1 MRGFLFC
8 VLLAVMAPAAWAQ
21 GLLPQVDS
29 GGALRPLATMA
40 GARGYEA
47 VGRLDHDRGYCS
59 ATLIADDLIL
69 TAAHCLFDDRG
80 RRIAEE
86 RFTFRAGLR
95 NGRAEAD
102 RGIAAS
108 HVPAVYRPGNTDNI
122 DGVSADLALLELDR
136 PITLA
141 QVQPIAASG
150 DLRPRDMVTI
160 VSYGRDRDDF
170 ASIEEDCRVLHREGD
185 IIVMSCSVVE
195 GSSGAPVLRRTPSG
209 LEVVAVVSAT
219 GRVGDV
225 AASFAVGTQK
235 LLQALLAERAGGGLE
250 PVRRLSVGDDG
261 RGEIG
266 ARFLRP

>member
-1 MRGFLFC
+1 MRRFLFI
-8 VLLAVMAPAAWAQ
+8 VLLAAMAQ
-21 GLLPQVDS
+21 GASAQGHLPQVDS
-29 GGALRPLATMA
+29 GGDLRPLTTVA
-40 GARGYEA
+40 GIRGFEA

-59 ATLIADDLIL
+59 ATLIAGDLIL
-69 TAAHCLFDDRG
+69 TAAHCLFDDDG
-80 RRIAEE
+80 RRISDA

-102 RGIAAS
+102 RRVAAS
-108 HVPAVYRPGNTDNI
+108 HVHAAYRPGKTTEI
-122 DGVSADLALLELDR
+122 EGVSADLALLELDR

-141 QVQPIAASG
+141 QVQPIRAGG
-150 DLRPRDMVTI
+150 DLRARDVVTI

-170 ASIEEDCRVLHREGD
+170 ASIEEDCRALHRED
-185 IIVMSCSVVE
+185 DVIVMSCQVVE

-219 GRVGDV
+219 GRVGDIE
-225 AASFAVGTQK
+225 ASFAVGAQS
-235 LLQALLAERAGGGLE
+235 LLQDLLAARTGGGVE
-250 PVRRLSVGDDG
+250 PVRRLRVGDDG

>member
-8 VLLAVMAPAAWAQ
+8 VLLAAMAPGAAAQ

-80 RRIAEE
+80 RRIAEA

-95 NGRAEAD
+95 NGHAVAERAV
-102 RGIAAS
+102 AAS
-108 HVPAVYRPGNTDNI
+108 HVPAAYRPGRTDDI

-141 QVQPIAASG
+141 QVQPIRAGG
-150 DLRPRDMVTI
+150 DLGPRDVVTI
-160 VSYGRDRDDF
+160 VSYGRDRDEF
-170 ASIEEDCRVLHREGD
+170 ASIEEDCRALRREGEV
-185 IIVMSCSVVE
+185 IVMSCSVVE

-219 GRVGDV
+219 GRIGDV
-225 AASFAVGTQK
+225 SASFAVAAPT
-235 LLQALLAERAGGGLE
+235 LLRGLMAARAGGVE
-250 PVRRLSVGDDG
+250 PVRRLSVGEDG